1 MSYQYEI
8 ALRQYIAAFDGT
20 NNISQ
25 EEFKSR
31 FDNLHHK
38 DYTFH
43 ASNGNTLT
51 REQMYERHEA
61 QFSSGSKVTLIHFRK
76 LGLDC
81 FDVKIA
87 LDNGEKHMTI
97 RKVTTI
103 SDKRAVVAKEIDESP
118 EANFF
123 YLTPTS
129 QVCKEA
135 VKSVGYKWTEF
146 GTFGTNM

>member
-8 ALRQYIAAFDGT
+8 ALRQYIDAFDGT

-31 FDNLHHK
+31 FDRLYHK

-43 ASNGNTLT
+43 TKDGDTYT
-51 REQMYERHEA
+51 REQVYERHA
-61 QFSSGSKVTLIHFRK
+61 GQFSKGIKAQLIHFRK
-76 LGLDC
+76 IGLDC

-87 LDNGEKHMTI
+87 LDNDDKHMTL
-97 RKVTTI
+97 RHVTTI
-103 SDKRAVVAKEIDESP
+103 SASQANIAKEIDEHP

-123 YLTPTS
+123 HLKPTS
-129 QVCKEA
+129 TVCKEA
-135 VKSVGYKWTEF
+135 VKSVGYKWLEF